1 MFIIVHPH
9 SIIDIYHSHES
20 WDVFYFT
27 TSCASDRAAVA
38 SRPGS
43 VRAFS
48 ILEPPIST
56 KTPWKR
62 RPKRKLLKLY
72 HTTYLF
78 RKPPFQK
85 KKRQGPIRNLD
96 LRGET
101 SQIFVGAIRMAW
113 RLKPRRSGERREP
126 VALLESIPRSTTWTA
141 WNPTTM
147 PQQKSSKSS
156 KVPSMWKAVPSD
168 NRQPIFPPS
177 FGPSR
182 NGHIQRQHQ
191 KQVSKCN
198 IL

>member
-56 KTPWKR
+56 KTPWKS

-85 KKRQGPIRNLD
+85 KKARTNQKFRAPGRNLSD
-96 LRGET
+96 FCWGHSNGLKVEATKIGRATWARCTRIDT
-101 SQIFVGAIRMAW
+101 SVDDMDDME
-113 RLKPRRSGERREP
+113 SHSDP
-126 VALLESIPRSTTWTA
+126 VDWPQKNRPNHPRSQACGRLSRVTI
-141 WNPTTM
+141 
-147 PQQKSSKSS
+147 
-156 KVPSMWKAVPSD
+156 D
-168 NRQPIFPPS
+168 NLYFPPVGTQPKWPHPKAAS
-177 FGPSR
+177 EAS
-182 NGHIQRQHQ
+182 H
-191 KQVSKCN
+191 KV
-198 IL
+198 